1 MNTRRIR
8 FALPIAL
15 ASALALTGCSLLP
28 SGQDTDAEPSPTV
41 TTEASPTP
49 TAESDAGGTEDMF
62 VERDEF
68 FATQQQIPGQG
79 ELVARTDA
87 QIELVARQREYVE
100 SQGVAWTAEL
110 ESITLALGLDACET
124 SILNG
129 HAVDADV
136 FRTHVATSPLISAVA
151 GDDTAAQ
158 AGVVDIMVYGTG
170 FLCPDDA
177 PQWEAAMAEAG
188 F

>member
-1 MNTRRIR
+1 MTVRSIR
-8 FALPIAL
+8 YALPL
-15 ASALALTGCSLLP
+15 AVAGLLTLSGCSLLP
-28 SGQDTDAEPSPTV
+28 AAQDPDAAPSPTA
-41 TTEASPTP
+41 TPSASPSAT
-49 TAESDAGGTEDMF
+49 AGGMDDMLA
-62 VERDEF
+62 ERDEF
-68 FATQQQIPGQG
+68 FATQQQIPGEGQ
-79 ELVARTDA
+79 LVARTDA
-87 QIELVARQREYVE
+87 QAELVTRQREYVE
-100 SQGVAWTAEL
+100 SQGATWSAEL

-129 HAVDADV
+129 HAVDVDV
-136 FRTHVATSPLISAVA
+136 FRSHVATSPLIAAVA